1 MSASLQPHGLQHP
14 RLPCPSLSL
23 RVCSNSCPLSQWCL
37 PIISSSVTRFSCPQ
51 SFPALESFPMRLF
64 TSGGQNIGALA
75 SVLPTNIQG
84 WFPLELTGLISLLSK
99 GISRV
104 FSSTTF
110 KRHICDKMWV
120 TQQSNFQS
128 MVENVYVSCSSIV
141 KEASMWG
148 LHWIWEAKMFS
159 GLSRHWVIFFFSLL
173 AIIFPKYLLSS
184 FLQIPSRTW
193 VIKSVL
199 FPTKYQ

>member
-1 MSASLQPHGLQHP
+1 MSKYLWHHGLQHI
-14 RLPCPSLSL
+14 RFHCPSLSP

-37 PIISSSVTRFSCPQ
+37 PTISILCYPLLLLTAIV
-51 SFPALESFPMRLF
+51 PALESFPRRLF
-64 TSGGQNIGALA
+64 TSGGKNIGALA
-75 SVLPTNIQG
+75 AVLPTNIQG

-148 LHWIWEAKMFS
+148 LHWIWEAKVFS
-159 GLSRHWVIFFFSLL
+159 GLSRHWVIFFFH
-173 AIIFPKYLLSS
+173 F
-184 FLQIPSRTW
+184 
-193 VIKSVL
+193 
-199 FPTKYQ
+199 

>member
-1 MSASLQPHGLQHP
+1 MAKTQ
-14 RLPCPSLSL
+14 RLKDIWCFSVPESCPPLCDPMD
-23 RVCSNSCPLSQWCL
+23 CSNPGFPVLHYLSEFAQTHVHWVSDAFQ
-37 PIISSSVTRFSCPQ
+37 PSQSSVTRFSSWPQ
-51 SFPALESFPMRLF
+51 SFPALESFPRRLF

-75 SVLPTNIQG
+75 AVLPTNIQG

-104 FSSTTF
+104 FSSTIF

-141 KEASMWG
+141 KEACMWG
-148 LHWIWEAKMFS
+148 LHWIWEAKVFS
-159 GLSRHWVIFFFSLL
+159 GLSRHWVIFFFH
-173 AIIFPKYLLSS
+173 F
-184 FLQIPSRTW
+184 
-193 VIKSVL
+193 
-199 FPTKYQ
+199 